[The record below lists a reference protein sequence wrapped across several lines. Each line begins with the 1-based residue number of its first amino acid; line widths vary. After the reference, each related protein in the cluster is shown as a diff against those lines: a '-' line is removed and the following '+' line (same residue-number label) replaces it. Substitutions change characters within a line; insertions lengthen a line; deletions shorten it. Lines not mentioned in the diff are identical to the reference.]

1 VLSIDSILFVMAVHM
16 EEHMNFVFHAGNI
29 FWDKRD
35 ITKQLSNMKKGTKWR
50 LLG

>member
-1 VLSIDSILFVMAVHM
+1 LSIDSILFVMAVHM